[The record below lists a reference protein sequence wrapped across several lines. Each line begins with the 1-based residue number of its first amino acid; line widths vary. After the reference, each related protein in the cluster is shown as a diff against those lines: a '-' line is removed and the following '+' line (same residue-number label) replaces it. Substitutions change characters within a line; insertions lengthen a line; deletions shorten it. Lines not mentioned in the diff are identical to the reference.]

1 MRAPLWIISNILII
15 SQGERNIVGLFPE
28 FNEKKT
34 IKNVRNFFNNDKKY
48 QRICR
53 NAWNDGIKAQVND
66 VTGIHGSRKGNGS
79 EKMMI
84 YYAECA
90 RAKKAVENANTVW
103 SVASQDILTTL
114 YDKLL
119 TVVETK
125 LHINHHLGH
134 STFKDADEV
143 ACLEFAEACD
153 RISMQMNCN
162 LKILPLFLNFE
173 DDNEKAGTKQEQ
185 NGNKT
190 GTK

>member
-1 MRAPLWIISNILII
+1 M
-15 SQGERNIVGLFPE
+15 GLFPE

-34 IKNVRNFFNNDKKY
+34 IQNVRKFFNNDNKY

-53 NAWNDGIKAQVND
+53 SAWMDGIKVQVND

-84 YYAECA
+84 YYTECA
-90 RAKKAVENANTVW
+90 KAKRAVEKAINVC
-103 SVASQDILTTL
+103 SIESQDILTWH
-114 YDKLL
+114 YVKQL

-134 STFKDADEV
+134 STFKDADET

-173 DDNEKAGTKQEQ
+173 DDDEKTGIKQEQ

-190 GTK
+190 GTN

>member
-1 MRAPLWIISNILII
+1 M
-15 SQGERNIVGLFPE
+15 GLFPE

-34 IKNVRNFFNNDKKY
+34 IQNVREFFSNEKRY
-48 QRICR
+48 PRICR
-53 NAWNDGIKAQVND
+53 NAWMDGIKSQVND
-66 VTGIHGSRKGNGS
+66 VTGIRGSRKGNGS

-90 RAKKAVENANTVW
+90 RAKQAVEKAISACSTG
-103 SVASQDILTTL
+103 SQDILNWHHV
-114 YDKLL
+114 KQL

-162 LKILPLFLNFE
+162 LEILPLFLDFE
-173 DDNEKAGTKQEQ
+173 DDDEKAGTKREQNRNKLGTFREQ
-185 NGNKT
+185 NGNIEEVL
-190 GTK
+190 

>member
-1 MRAPLWIISNILII
+1 M
-15 SQGERNIVGLFPE
+15 GLFPE

-34 IKNVRNFFNNDKKY
+34 IKNVRDFFNNDKKY

-53 NAWNDGIKAQVND
+53 NAWMDGIKAQIND

-90 RAKKAVENANTVW
+90 KAKRAVEKAINVC
-103 SVASQDILTTL
+103 SIESQDILTWH
-114 YDKLL
+114 YVKQL

-134 STFKDADEV
+134 STFKDADET

-173 DDNEKAGTKQEQ
+173 DDDEKAGTNQEQ

-190 GTK
+190 GTN

>member
-1 MRAPLWIISNILII
+1 M
-15 SQGERNIVGLFPE
+15 GLFPE

-34 IKNVRNFFNNDKKY
+34 IQNVRKFFNNDNEY

-53 NAWNDGIKAQVND
+53 SAWMDGIKAQVND
-66 VTGIHGSRKGNGS
+66 VTGIHGSRKGNAS

-90 RAKKAVENANTVW
+90 RAKRAVEKAISVC
-103 SVASQDILTTL
+103 SVASQDILNWH
-114 YDKLL
+114 YVKQL

-134 STFKDADEV
+134 STFRNADEV

-162 LKILPLFLNFE
+162 LEILPLFLNFE
-173 DDNEKAGTKQEQ
+173 DDNEKAGIKQEQ

-190 GTK
+190 GTN

>member
-1 MRAPLWIISNILII
+1 M
-15 SQGERNIVGLFPE
+15 GLFPE

-53 NAWNDGIKAQVND
+53 NAWNDGIKEQKND

-79 EKMMI
+79 ENMMI
-84 YYAECA
+84 FYAECA
-90 RAKKAVENANTVW
+90 RAKRAVEKAI
-103 SVASQDILTTL
+103 SVCSSASQDILTWH
-114 YDKLL
+114 YVKQL

-173 DDNEKAGTKQEQ
+173 DDDEKTGTKQEQ
-185 NGNKT
+185 NRNFS
-190 GTK
+190 GTKREAQGDIIVLSKK

>member
-1 MRAPLWIISNILII
+1 M
-15 SQGERNIVGLFPE
+15 GLFPE

-34 IKNVRNFFNNDKKY
+34 IQNVRKFFNNDNKY

-53 NAWNDGIKAQVND
+53 SAWMDGIKAQVND
-66 VTGIHGSRKGNGS
+66 VTGIHSSRKGNAS

-90 RAKKAVENANTVW
+90 RAKRAVEKAISVC
-103 SVASQDILTTL
+103 SVASQDILNWH
-114 YDKLL
+114 YVKQL

-134 STFKDADEV
+134 STFKNADEV

-162 LKILPLFLNFE
+162 LEILPLFLNFE
-173 DDNEKAGTKQEQ
+173 DDNEKAGINQEQ
-185 NGNKT
+185 NGNKI
-190 GTK
+190 GTN

>member
-1 MRAPLWIISNILII
+1 M
-15 SQGERNIVGLFPE
+15 
-28 FNEKKT
+28 
-34 IKNVRNFFNNDKKY
+34 
-48 QRICR
+48 
-53 NAWNDGIKAQVND
+53 DGIKAQVND

-90 RAKKAVENANTVW
+90 RAKRAVEKAINAC
-103 SVASQDILTTL
+103 SVESQDILNWH
-114 YDKLL
+114 YVKQL

-134 STFKDADEV
+134 STFNDADEV

-162 LKILPLFLNFE
+162 LEILPLFLDF
-173 DDNEKAGTKQEQ
+173 DDDDEKAGTNQEQ
-185 NGNKT
+185 NGNKI
-190 GTK
+190 GTN